1 MSPGAGSSERHFD
14 PGFFSFLKDLKANN
28 TREWFHANKARY
40 HAEVRD
46 PAIRFIADFAP
57 YLKEISPHFRADPR
71 PVGGSLFRINRD
83 IRFSKDKS
91 PYKTAVGIQFRHD
104 LGKDA
109 HAPGFYL
116 HLEPGTVFTGMGSWH
131 PDGPTL
137 RKIRERIVGAP
148 DEWRAVR
155 KAIPGEGDFD
165 SGPKG
170 GPPRLG
176 GDSLKRPPRGF
187 DPEHP
192 LVEDLKR
199 KDFIASIVHDQ
210 KSATSPGFIETVAD
224 SFRAGGPLVAF
235 LCRSVGASY

>member
-1 MSPGAGSSERHFD
+1 VSGSAHFD
-14 PGFFSFLKDLKANN
+14 PAFFRFLKDLKKNN

-57 YLKEISPHFRADPR
+57 HLKEISPHFRADPR

-116 HLEPGTVFTGMGSWH
+116 HLEPGTIFTGMGSWR
-131 PDGPTL
+131 PDGPTV
-137 RKIRERIVGAP
+137 RKIRERIVEKP
-148 DEWRAVR
+148 DDWRAVR
-155 KAIPGEGDFD
+155 KAIPAEGDFD
-165 SGPKG
+165 SAPPG

-176 GDSLKRPPRGF
+176 GDSLKRAPRGF

-192 LVEDLKR
+192 LIEDLKR
-199 KDFIASIVHDQ
+199 KDFIASIGHDQ
-210 KSATSPGFIETVAD
+210 KTATGAGFIDRVAE
-224 SFRAGGPLVAF
+224 SFRAGAPLVAF
-235 LCRSVGASY
+235 LCRSVDAPF

>member
-1 MSPGAGSSERHFD
+1 MTPASHFG
-14 PGFFSFLKDLKANN
+14 PEVFRFLKDLKANN
-28 TREWFHANKARY
+28 SRDWFQANKARY
-40 HAEVRD
+40 HDEVRD

-57 YLKEISPHFRADPR
+57 YMKAISPHFRADPR

-137 RKIRERIVGAP
+137 RSIRQRIVEEP
-148 DEWRAVR
+148 EEWGAVR
-155 KAIPGEGDFD
+155 EAIPGDGDFD
-165 SGPKG
+165 SASPGD
-170 GPPRLG
+170 PPRLG

-187 DPEHP
+187 DADHP
-192 LVEDLKR
+192 LIEDLKR
-199 KDFIASIVHDQ
+199 KDFIASMTQDE
-210 KSATSPGFIETVAD
+210 KSVTAPDFIDRVAE
-224 SFRAGGPLVAF
+224 SFAAGAPLVAF
-235 LCRSVGASY
+235 LCRAVGAPF